1 MGTGVVLTS
10 NLPCIHLHV
19 PPTPHV
25 GDILDFIATLPPQQ
39 QVEAHAEIAAI
50 EADALQNMQ
59 VRTAGCMSQRTS
71 LCPWRPCPF

>member
-1 MGTGVVLTS
+1 MHPPT
-10 NLPCIHLHV
+10 LHV
-19 PPTPHV
+19 PPTPHE
-25 GDILDFIATLPPQQ
+25 GDILDFIVTLPPQQ

-71 LCPWRPCPF
+71 LCPWLPCQPWQHVGSA